1 MKSDD
6 AVSRMQT
13 ITLYEQDFYAW
24 TQQQVEILRSGQ
36 FKELDL
42 QNLISEARSKS
53 WWATIREQRQ
63 EIELLLKE
71 NPSLKPYLTE
81 VVAFGYT
88 QGINLVVRET
98 PLYPDQLPQ
107 TCPFSTVE
115 IFDEPVELE

>member
-81 VVAFGYT
+81 AVAFGYT

>member
-6 AVSRMQT
+6 AVSYMWHYQP
-13 ITLYEQDFYAW
+13 
-24 TQQQVEILRSGQ
+24 
-36 FKELDL
+36 
-42 QNLISEARSKS
+42 EARSKS

-71 NPSLKPYLTE
+71 NPSLKPYLSE
-81 VVAFGYT
+81 AVALGYT
-88 QGINLVVRET
+88 KEINLVVCET